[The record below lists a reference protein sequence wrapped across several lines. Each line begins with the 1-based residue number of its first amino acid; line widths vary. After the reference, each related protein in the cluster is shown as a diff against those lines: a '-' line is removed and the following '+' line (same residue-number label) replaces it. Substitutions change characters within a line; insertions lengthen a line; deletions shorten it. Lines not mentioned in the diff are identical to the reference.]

1 MTYKIIIYCPDRHI
15 LYHATT
21 PDKEGVGGG
30 IVARIRLAQNLA
42 KLGHEVTLISNVSQP
57 HVSQGATFLPLEEA
71 DKRREADVLLMMSS
85 GDKLSLQSANSLPIE
100 SRLREVWVQGTLP
113 IAGIEELNPDYIVA
127 PSNFNRNVV
136 KQEWQ
141 LSEEKLFVI
150 YNGLTQLPSP
160 KKWWK
165 SEETRDPNSL
175 IYFSHPSKGLDA
187 AIAVLR
193 LLRQQD
199 TSFSLHVFGGNA
211 LWGGEDGNITEP
223 GLIYHGTKGQKEV
236 FQYLQKTNFS
246 LHLQAREEPFGMVVT
261 ESMSQGCIPIASPV
275 GAFPE
280 TIHHGINGF
289 LISGDHQKE
298 TVHQKTAEL
307 ILKTVQ
313 VPDYLDYIRHIGQ
326 NIPWTW
332 ENQSRVFAQ
341 HWSWELDQEG
351 ITMESSDIR
360 CPSCGGSWLLT
371 ADGYH
376 CLDCGLYSQEGQ

>member
-57 HVSQGATFLPLEEA
+57 HVSQGAIFLPLEEA
-71 DKRREADVLLMMSS
+71 DKSREADVLLMMSS
-85 GDKLSLQSANSLPIE
+85 GDKLSLHSANSLPIE

-113 IAGIEELNPDYIVA
+113 IAGIKELNPDYIVA

-141 LSEEKLFVI
+141 IAEEKLFVI
-150 YNGLTQLPSP
+150 YNGLTQFPSP

-165 SEETRDPNSL
+165 PGETRDPYSL

-199 TSFSLHVFGGNA
+199 TRFSLHVFGGNA

-236 FQYLQKTNFS
+236 FQYLQMTNFS
-246 LHLQAREEPFGMVVT
+246 LNLQAREEPFGMVVT

-280 TIHHGINGF
+280 TIHHGNNGF
-289 LISGDHQKE
+289 LVSGDHQKE
-298 TVHQKTAEL
+298 IVHQKTAEL
-307 ILKTVQ
+307 IIKTVQ

-332 ENQSRVFAQ
+332 ENQARVFAQ

-360 CPSCGGSWLLT
+360 CPNCGGSWLLT

-376 CLDCGLYSQEGQ
+376 CLGCGLYSQEGQ